1 MPVLNMPFPDMPS
14 LATSFTPVAS
24 ILGGMLIGL
33 AAVLLYALLGR
44 IAGISGILNSAVEDR
59 ADRAWRIAFLLAMV
73 AAAGAWFAFA
83 GVAPRSGFPL
93 AWVVAGGLLV
103 GFGTRLGRGCTSG
116 HGVCG
121 LSRLSKRSLVAVLAF
136 MGAGFATVY
145 VLRHLL
151 EYVA

>member
-1 MPVLNMPFPDMPS
+1 MQFLNMPVPGMPS

-24 ILGGMLIGL
+24 LLGGVLIGL
-33 AAVLLYALLGR
+33 AATLLYALLGR
-44 IAGISGILNSAVEDR
+44 IAGISGILNNAVEDR
-59 ADRAWRIAFLLAMV
+59 ADRAGRIAFLLAMV
-73 AAAGAWFAFA
+73 AAAGAWFAFV

-103 GFGTRLGRGCTSG
+103 GFGTRLGSGCTSG
-116 HGVCG
+116 HGICG

-145 VLRHLL
+145 MLRHVL
-151 EYVA
+151 ESMA